1 MGGQAA
7 GSSSRVVCPE
17 EEAGAGSRSG
27 QAAPALI
34 QAPMMEQGREQARVH
49 PRGGGIQ
56 VPLDVLK
63 TSQLEMFTL
72 FGL

>member
-1 MGGQAA
+1 M
-7 GSSSRVVCPE
+7 V
-17 EEAGAGSRSG
+17 
-27 QAAPALI
+27 
-34 QAPMMEQGREQARVH
+34 EQGREQERVR